1 MSHSIFVEQL
11 TPDGEVL
18 HRSKVTHLP
27 ITIGRAYDNDIILDD
42 PHTAAH
48 HAQIELNQLD
58 ELIIADLGSYNG
70 ITYANTRENFFV
82 VGGDN
87 IYRLG
92 HTRLRIRTADYKVA
106 AEVTDL
112 TNHRWEGLLPALTG
126 LALLLITG
134 LMSTWLADLNQ
145 GTLSKYLLELVS
157 VLGFAIGWS
166 GIWALFGKLFT
177 GHARFGRHL
186 FIASAGLAF
195 LELWEHL
202 SGLVAYALSWEALLT
217 FSVHPLIFICAIV
230 LYFHF
235 LTAGNKRP
243 HRLKIYLAA
252 IAILGSVITMTK
264 EYQASNHLSDE
275 LYMSRIYP
283 PAVRISRD
291 HSLEEFMADM
301 QSLKEKVDD
310 ERKENPDKDS
320 SEKDSSDKNSREK
333 NNEDTAKPDAP
344 ADTPVKPEQPEQQP
358 QN

>member
-18 HRSKVTHLP
+18 HRTKVTHLP

-126 LALLLITG
+126 LALLLVTG
-134 LMSTWLADLNQ
+134 LLSTWLADLNQ

-157 VLGFAIGWS
+157 VFGFAIGWS

-202 SGLVAYALSWEALLT
+202 SGLVAYAFSWEALLT

-243 HRLKIYLAA
+243 NRLKIYLAA
-252 IAILGSVITMTK
+252 IAILGSAITMTK

-310 ERKENPDKDS
+310 ERKDNP
-320 SEKDSSDKNSREK
+320 EKD
-333 NNEDTAKPDAP
+333 NEDTAKPDAP
-344 ADTPVKPEQPEQQP
+344 ADTPVTPEQPQQ
-358 QN
+358 N

>member
-1 MSHSIFVEQL
+1 MSQSIFVEQL
-11 TPDGEVL
+11 TPDGDVL

-70 ITYANTRENFFV
+70 ITHINTRANTRENFFV
-82 VGGDN
+82 VDGDK

-92 HTRLRIRTADYKVA
+92 HTRLRIRTADYQVA

-126 LALLLITG
+126 LVLLSMTG
-134 LMSTWLADLNQ
+134 LISTWLADLNQ

-157 VLGFAIGWS
+157 IFGFAIGWS

-202 SGLVAYALSWEALLT
+202 SGLVAYAFSWEALLT
-217 FSVHPLIFICAIV
+217 FSVHPMIFICAVV

-235 LTAGNKRP
+235 LTAGNKYP
-243 HRLKIYLAA
+243 HRLKMYLAA
-252 IAILGSVITMTK
+252 LAVLGSTITMTK
-264 EYQASNHLSDE
+264 AYQASNHLSDE

-283 PAVRISRD
+283 PAVRISAD
-291 HSLEEFMADM
+291 HSLDEFIADM
-301 QSLKEKVDD
+301 ETLKEKVDK
-310 ERKENPDKDS
+310 ERKVDTEKDNPDKDDD
-320 SEKDSSDKNSREK
+320 E
-333 NNEDTAKPDAP
+333 AP
-344 ADTPVKPEQPEQQP
+344 ESKAPTDIPVDPEQPEQQSP
-358 QN
+358 QKLN

>member
-1 MSHSIFVEQL
+1 MSQSIFVEQL
-11 TPDGEVL
+11 TPDGEVA
-18 HRSKVTHLP
+18 HRTQVNHLP
-27 ITIGRAYDNDIILDD
+27 IRIGRAYDNDIILDD

-48 HAQIELNQLD
+48 HAQIEFNQLD
-58 ELIIADLGSYNG
+58 ELIISDLGSYNG
-70 ITYANTRENFFV
+70 ITHANVRANTRENFFV
-82 VGGDN
+82 VDGDKV
-87 IYRLG
+87 YRLG
-92 HTRLRIRTADYKVA
+92 HTRLRIRTADYQVA

-126 LALLLITG
+126 LGLLLVTALL
-134 LMSTWLADLNQ
+134 STWLADLNQ

-157 VLGFAIGWS
+157 IFGFAIGWS
-166 GIWALFGKLFT
+166 GIWALFSRLFT

-195 LELWEHL
+195 LELWEHV
-202 SGLVAYALSWEALLT
+202 SGLIAYAFSWESLLT
-217 FSVHPLIFICAIV
+217 FSTHPIIFICAV
-230 LYFHF
+230 MLYFHF

-243 HRLKIYLAA
+243 GRLKIYLAML
-252 IAILGSVITMTK
+252 AILSSVIIMTK

-301 QSLKEKVDD
+301 QELKEKVDG
-310 ERKENPDKDS
+310 ERKENP
-320 SEKDSSDKNSREK
+320 EK
-333 NNEDTAKPDAP
+333 NDDDGIELDVP
-344 ADTPVKPEQPEQQP
+344 AEPEEPEEQSQQ

>member
-18 HRSKVTHLP
+18 HRTKITHLP

-82 VGGDN
+82 VGGDK

-92 HTRLRIRTADYKVA
+92 HTRLRIRTADYQVA

-126 LALLLITG
+126 LALLLVTG
-134 LMSTWLADLNQ
+134 LVSTWLADLNQ

-157 VLGFAIGWS
+157 VFGFAIGWS

-186 FIASAGLAF
+186 FIASAGLAL

-202 SGLVAYALSWEALLT
+202 SGVIAYAFSWEALQT
-217 FSVHPLIFICAIV
+217 FSVHPIIYICAVV

-243 HRLKIYLAA
+243 HRLKIYLVA
-252 IAILGSVITMTK
+252 IALLGSAITITK
-264 EYQASNHLSDE
+264 KYQATNHLSDE

-291 HSLEEFMADM
+291 HSLEEFMTDM
-301 QSLKEKVDD
+301 QSLKEKVDKA
-310 ERKENPDKDS
+310 RKENSDKDS
-320 SEKDSSDKNSREK
+320 SEKDKLEKDKPEK
-333 NNEDTAKPDAP
+333 DSEDGAGPEAQADAP
-344 ADTPVKPEQPEQQP
+344 VEPEKPEQQQ
-358 QN
+358 

>member
-58 ELIIADLGSYNG
+58 ELIIADLGSHNG
-70 ITYANTRENFFV
+70 ITLANTRANTRENFFV
-82 VGGDN
+82 VDGDKV
-87 IYRLG
+87 YRLG
-92 HTRLRIRTADYKVA
+92 HTRLRIRTADYQVA
-106 AEVTDL
+106 AEVSDL
-112 TNHRWEGLLPALTG
+112 TNHHWEGLLPALTG
-126 LALLLITG
+126 LVLLLITG

-157 VLGFAIGWS
+157 VFGFAIGWS
-166 GIWALFGKLFT
+166 GVWALFGKLFT

-202 SGLVAYALSWEALLT
+202 SGLIAYAMSWEFLTLFSSHALI
-217 FSVHPLIFICAIV
+217 VICAVV
-230 LYFHF
+230 LYFHMR
-235 LTAGNKRP
+235 TAGNKRP
-243 HRLKIYLAA
+243 GRLKLVLLALVL
-252 IAILGSVITMTK
+252 LGSTITMTK
-264 EYQASNHLSDE
+264 KYQASNHLSDE
-275 LYMSRIYP
+275 LYMSHIYP
-283 PAVRISRD
+283 PVIRISRD

-301 QSLKEKVDD
+301 QKLKEQVDD
-310 ERKENPDKDS
+310 ERKDKPEKDTPEKGN
-320 SEKDSSDKNSREK
+320 SEKNSSDKENPEK
-333 NNEDTAKPDAP
+333 DMSEK
-344 ADTPVKPEQPEQQP
+344 KEWEQDSATQDQ
-358 QN
+358 